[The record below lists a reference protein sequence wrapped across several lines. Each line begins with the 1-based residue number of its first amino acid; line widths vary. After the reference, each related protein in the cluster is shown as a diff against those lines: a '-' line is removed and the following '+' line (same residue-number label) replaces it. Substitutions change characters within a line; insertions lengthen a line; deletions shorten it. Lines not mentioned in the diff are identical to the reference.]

1 MGVEH
6 LPAAE
11 AQFAFLRCCCA
22 SPVVSSKST
31 CIPHH
36 FLLSYISHNNNNSN
50 NNSNVDFF
58 LTIVSFT
65 FMFPTISL

>member
-11 AQFAFLRCCCA
+11 AQFAFPCCCCA